1 MACQSQG
8 FISTR
13 SLCVF
18 DKITLFG
25 EPLLS
30 KKSLA
35 ISRSFLVLFGTRLLC
50 GSHCLFVF
58 LVLLSTICE
67 LVMLQDQTKS
77 ILLTGIITKYNMNF
91 KKLKVETY
99 DPLLARLQLKP
110 LSHHDFPKHNL
121 LYYKY
126 FINIFKHLY
135 TT

>member
-35 ISRSFLVLFGTRLLC
+35 ISRSLLVLFGTRLLC

-58 LVLLSTICE
+58 VVLLSTICE
-67 LVMLQDQTKS
+67 LVRFKDQTKS
-77 ILLTGIITKYNMNF
+77 ILLSKNNIPLGTKIVNA
-91 KKLKVETY
+91 K
-99 DPLLARLQLKP
+99 AS
-110 LSHHDFPKHNL
+110 SHVAFL
-121 LYYKY
+121 R
-126 FINIFKHLY
+126 FG
-135 TT
+135 T